1 MSKDGTA
8 MRTTKVM
15 TAKDLANKVHW
26 EGGVVS
32 ALEYGIRSDEIDDPE
47 VIGVSSGTKKA
58 STRAMIC
65 QGLLYLASRNL
76 RKTASIVSA
85 SIIPARRAF
94 GCRVVSWRVSTSR
107 ALRSDSDFP
116 TACCSR

>member
-1 MSKDGTA
+1 MAPSRRPGLISNGRYLRFGA
-8 MRTTKVM
+8 SAPRGF
-15 TAKDLANKVHW
+15 DLR
-26 EGGVVS
+26 E
-32 ALEYGIRSDEIDDPE
+32 DEIDDPE

-107 ALRSDSDFP
+107 ALRSDSDLP
-116 TACCSR
+116 TARRSR